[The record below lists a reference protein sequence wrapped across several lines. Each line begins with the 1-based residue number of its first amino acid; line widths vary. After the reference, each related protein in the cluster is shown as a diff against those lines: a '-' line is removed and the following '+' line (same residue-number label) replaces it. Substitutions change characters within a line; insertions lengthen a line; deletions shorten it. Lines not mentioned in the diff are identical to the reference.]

1 MSLPP
6 VLHCAQRLLVFT
18 TLVLLAFLAVTPGSI
33 AATAKPR
40 EGEGP
45 WNLTIYHTND
55 IHAAFLPQPAS
66 WREDRAEV
74 GGLIALAWHLE
85 DQRRDSTASIL
96 LDAGDFMT
104 GNPICEIEVDEVRGA
119 GFLDMLNLIGYDAS
133 VVGNHEFDLGRKN
146 AHALAAR
153 ARFPLLAADILNEA
167 GDLEFAQA
175 PVVLERGDLRIGIM
189 GVSCN
194 ELFRLTTSSRTG
206 GLSLRGQAT
215 VVRGMIQQ
223 LDPET
228 DLLVLITHN
237 GVSGDEALA
246 RQLAGSGLDVI
257 VGGHSHTRL
266 NKPVL
271 VDDILIVQAGSKL
284 QNLGRLDLQVV
295 GDRVVSYR
303 GRLVPLLAEGTSAS
317 AELTHLVEEYQRR
330 IADEFGQVIGRLQ
343 QEWRRATHRESNIG
357 NWIADQVRERAQCQI
372 AFMNAGGIRKD
383 LPLGPIT
390 LLDMHEILPFANS
403 IVRFELDGAQLMT
416 VLEENARAAA
426 TQAHGIL
433 QVSGLRYSYRAV
445 GDHVELTEVEVGG
458 QRLRKDR
465 VYQVAAPD
473 YVVAMADVY
482 FNLQPPPEAI
492 DLEVRLADAMIA
504 AIQVEKVVHAEVEG
518 RIRDVTGTRAAE
530 R

>member
-1 MSLPP
+1 MSLFP
-6 VLHCAQRLLVFT
+6 VQPCVQRLLST
-18 TLVLLAFLAVTPGSI
+18 ATLVLLSFLVGIPGSV
-33 AATAKPR
+33 ASAAKPR

-45 WNLTIYHTND
+45 WNLTIFHTND
-55 IHAAFLPQPAS
+55 MHAAFLPQPAS

-74 GGLIALAWHLE
+74 GGLIALAWHLD
-85 DQRRDSTASIL
+85 DQRKDITASIL

-104 GNPICEIEVDEVRGA
+104 GNPICEIEVDGVRGA
-119 GFLDMLNLIGYDAS
+119 GFLDMLNLVGFDAS

-146 AHALAAR
+146 ARALAAR

-167 GDLEFAQA
+167 GDLEFDQA
-175 PVVLERGDLRIGIM
+175 FVVLERGDLRIGIM
-189 GVSCN
+189 GISCN
-194 ELFRLTTSSRTG
+194 ELFRLTTKSRTG
-206 GLSLRGQAT
+206 GLSLRSQVT
-215 VVRGMIQQ
+215 VVRDMIQQ

-246 RQLAGSGLDVI
+246 TQLAGSGLDVI

-271 VDDILIVQAGSKL
+271 VDDIIIVQAGSKL
-284 QNLGRLDLQVV
+284 QNLGRLDLQVAD
-295 GDRVVSYR
+295 DRVVSYQ
-303 GRLVPLLAEGTSAS
+303 GRLVPLLAAGTSAS
-317 AELTHLVEEYQRR
+317 AELTHLVEEYRRR
-330 IADEFGQVIGRLQ
+330 IDDEFGRVIGQLQ
-343 QEWRRATHRESNIG
+343 QGWHRATHRESNIG
-357 NWIADQVRERAQCQI
+357 NWIADRMRERAQCQI

-383 LPLGPIT
+383 LPPGPIT

-416 VLEENARAAA
+416 VLEENARAA
-426 TQAHGIL
+426 TTKAHGIL

-465 VYQVAAPD
+465 VYQIAAPD

-482 FNLQPPPEAI
+482 MNLQPSPAAI

-504 AIQVEKVVHAEVEG
+504 AIQADMVVNAEVED
-518 RIRDVTGTRAAE
+518 RIRDVTGTKAAE